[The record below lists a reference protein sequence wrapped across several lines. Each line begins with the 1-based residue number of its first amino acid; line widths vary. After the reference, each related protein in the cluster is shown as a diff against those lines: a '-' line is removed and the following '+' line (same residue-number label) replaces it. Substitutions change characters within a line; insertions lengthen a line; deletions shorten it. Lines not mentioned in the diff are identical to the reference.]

1 MIYISDEERKVWEAL
16 YADFESDLLWGT
28 TKLKDR
34 LGDRP
39 VDNRKWALIKVGEKD
54 MTVPVDNVTMKA
66 YETDGYEWTD
76 REIPEYTFVR
86 WARGMDL

>member
-1 MIYISDEERKVWEAL
+1 MIHIHEEERKHWEKL
-16 YADFESDLLWGT
+16 QADFESDLLFGT
-28 TKLKDR
+28 NLLREGLPDK
-34 LGDRP
+34 P
-39 VDNRKWALIKVGEKD
+39 VDNRKWALIKVGNKSL
-54 MTVPVDNVTMKA
+54 TVPVDNVTMKA